1 MKKKLTMLLLAL
13 CMTASMMATAY
24 AAEPL
29 EYTIDG
35 AGNPEYGKSTSIEVV
50 HTPGGGAMKNED
62 VSKNAALA
70 PPAFGS
76 YSADTL
82 HTGTPL
88 TPNLAPGYQPTSGA
102 IINGSAGVIQPPAM
116 GGSMG
121 TDSGSGSVYVPGSSS
136 VTVTNPGS
144 ASGGYTAVTDDLYY
158 SGGHLGTLKIP
169 AIGLSVKIYQGT
181 DNTSLKKGAGHFED
195 TSIWDGNVALAAHNR
210 GVNNHFGE
218 IHTLEVGDTI
228 TLTTRLGTRTYEVT
242 SVSKVSETDRSALA
256 ASTTNMITLYTCV
269 RDQRDQRWC
278 VQGVEIS

>member
-35 AGNPEYGKSTSIEVV
+35 AGNPEYGKATSIEVV

-70 PPAFGS
+70 PPTFGS
-76 YSADTL
+76 SSADTL

-181 DNTSLKKGAGHFED
+181 DSAALKKGAGHFED

-228 TLTTRLGTRTYEVT
+228 SLTTQLGTRTYEVT